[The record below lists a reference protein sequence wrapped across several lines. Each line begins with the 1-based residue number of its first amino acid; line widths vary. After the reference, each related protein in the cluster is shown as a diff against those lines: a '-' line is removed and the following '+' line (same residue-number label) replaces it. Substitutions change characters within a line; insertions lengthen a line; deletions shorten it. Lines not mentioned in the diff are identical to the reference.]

1 MSVCFKARN
10 PRWII
15 VALAALAFAF
25 TACKKPVEVGPNQPA
40 AQGDASVT
48 VTGYEL
54 VRLDLESPSG
64 AVSLRN
70 PALRVNIKVTATGE
84 NPVSWDPGFSSGVAT
99 QARNVLLF
107 NASSWDDGLSSSN
120 NIAAIATNKYAH
132 LDDPVNEPVDI
143 APGESIDDV
152 LLFDAPPSS
161 SKNLILSIPPRVFG
175 EEATLPS
182 YISLPYT
189 ANTPAARTVGELGEP
204 YPGREYAFTVT
215 KSSIVH
221 QKLKQ
226 ADGKEAVS
234 RDPLLRIDFVVEN
247 TSEKAIEYLPTMLSG
262 GVDFPALV
270 DQRDSVQNRAT
281 FHADV
286 DVVGQVR
293 ERKLLAPGEKIKDFI
308 LFDRPT
314 RGVEDLRLYYP
325 GRRLGGSGLVEI
337 ALPYEWTNPALP
349 KDFRPKK

>member
-1 MSVCFKARN
+1 MSLCFKARN

-15 VALAALAFAF
+15 VALAALAFGF
-25 TACKKPVEVGPNQPA
+25 SACKKPVEVGPNQPA
-40 AQGDASVT
+40 VQGDASVT

-54 VRLDLESPSG
+54 VRLDLETSAG
-64 AVSLRN
+64 AVSLRK
-70 PALRVNIKVTATGE
+70 PALRVDVKIAATGE
-84 NPVSWDPGFSSGVAT
+84 NPVHWDPGFSAGVAT

-107 NASSWDDGLSSSN
+107 SAGSWQDGLSSSN
-120 NIAAIATNKYAH
+120 NVAAIATDKYDH
-132 LDDPVNEPVDI
+132 LDDPVTEPVDI

-152 LLFDAPPSS
+152 LLFDAPPASS
-161 SKNLILSIPPRVFG
+161 TNLILSIPPRVFG
-175 EEATLPS
+175 EETELPS
-182 YISLPYT
+182 YISLPFT
-189 ANTPAARTVGELGEP
+189 ANEPGARTVGSIGEP
-204 YPGREYAFTVT
+204 YEGREFAFTVT
-215 KSSIVH
+215 KSSVVH

-226 ADGKEAVS
+226 TDGKEAVS
-234 RDPLLRIDFVVEN
+234 RDPLLRIDFEVEN
-247 TSEKAIEYLPTMLSG
+247 TSEKSIEYLPTMLSG

-293 ERKLLAPGEKIKDFI
+293 ERKTVAPGEKIKDFI

-325 GRRLGGSGLVEI
+325 GRRLGGTGLVEI
-337 ALPYEWTNPALP
+337 SMPYEWANPALP
-349 KDFRPKK
+349 KDFQPKN